1 MATDGL
7 VIRTQDGATYYLR
20 NEILDA
26 CLVREDEAE
35 ITEAMVEDSSDVA
48 AFSLNFAR
56 PVSID
61 TRSSQVAKLGLTPN
75 VANANQL
82 GEKIKQGMSTVMC
95 CW

>member
-26 CLVREDEAE
+26 CLVRDEEAE
-35 ITEAMVEDSSDVA
+35 VTEAMIGESNDVD

-56 PVSID
+56 PVSIGAA
-61 TRSSQVAKLGLTPN
+61 SQVGQLGLTPN
-75 VANANQL
+75 AVNVNQL

>member
-26 CLVREDEAE
+26 CLVRDEEAE
-35 ITEAMVEDSSDVA
+35 VTEAMIGESNDVD

-56 PVSID
+56 PVSVA
-61 TRSSQVAKLGLTPN
+61 SQGAQGALIGLTPN

>member
-26 CLVREDEAE
+26 CQVRDEE
-35 ITEAMVEDSSDVA
+35 SEVTDAMIEESSDVA
-48 AFSLNFAR
+48 AFSLNFAQ
-56 PVSID
+56 PVSVGGPHV
-61 TRSSQVAKLGLTPN
+61 SNELKFVPN
-75 VANANQL
+75 ALNANQL